1 MWLAHPKG
9 AHPHPNLEPDPDP
22 HLTRSLSSC
31 GSLSPKVLTLTLTL
45 TPKVYARVGDL
56 FRAGYG
62 DHAGWAHSVLFAG
75 ELPQFRSR
83 LPQARGDEK
92 AA

>member
-1 MWLAHPKG
+1 M
-9 AHPHPNLEPDPDP
+9 
-22 HLTRSLSSC
+22 
-31 GSLSPKVLTLTLTL
+31 LTLTLTL
-45 TPKVYARVGDL
+45 PPQLDARVGAL